1 MYGFYFEVI
10 SYLGQIQHVLS
21 LKAPYFTNYK
31 IFISR
36 LGLPWSS
43 LAKLI
48 IEKKPKNSI
57 ELEKNSIFSHVFTAS
72 NKKKQTL
79 ALASC

>member
-10 SYLGQIQHVLS
+10 SYLEQIQHVLS

-31 IFISR
+31 IFISQ

-48 IEKKPKNSI
+48 IEKKPSINLQKNT
-57 ELEKNSIFSHVFTAS
+57 IFSHVFTAF
-72 NKKKQTL
+72 NKKMKIL